1 MRKLRRPDDKF
12 ITLGYLTQ
20 ANCES
25 GRYRDMLTYALHQ
38 IELANEQDDN
48 YMRAEAYLNLARAN
62 ERTAEYHKAVSYGR
76 HCLQYKSQDPR
87 TPGYSYLCMG
97 SAYLGF
103 SNFQKALEHLELGMQ
118 VANFTQDRLL
128 ELQVCVGLGALFTQ
142 LKDLN
147 KAILFFKNALP
158 LLTTVSI
165 DDVRTKYKSLI
176 FCHLSAALRKKG
188 NFEEA
193 KSKCEVRD
201 QCCRV
206 LSLRYCRGQFALS
219 YH

>member
-1 MRKLRRPDDKF
+1 MRKLRRADDRF

-20 ANCES
+20 ASCES
-25 GRYRDMLTYALHQ
+25 GRYRDMLMHALQQ
-38 IELANEQDDN
+38 IDLANEQDDN

-62 ERTAEYHKAVSYGR
+62 ERMAEYHKAVSYGR

-103 SNFQKALEHLELGMQ
+103 SNFQKSLEHLELGMQ

-142 LKDLN
+142 LRDLN
-147 KAILFFKNALP
+147 KAILFFKNASP
-158 LLTTVSI
+158 LLSTVSI

-176 FCHLSAALRKKG
+176 LCHLSTALRRRG
-188 NFEEA
+188 HFGEA
-193 KSKCEVRD
+193 RTNCEV
-201 QCCRV
+201 
-206 LSLRYCRGQFALS
+206 L
-219 YH
+219 